1 MRQGNHSRP
10 KAIAAVAMLA
20 IVTATCAVADAQVTL
35 TSGQILEPA
44 VYQGPEISPPANGG
58 ARAAGPGIAGP
69 MGMAPAAGAADSSN
83 SLRVVWQQAPV
94 VPPQSIEVA
103 PPPAPVQQ
111 PVMNAPNGGAA
122 ASPFVDGNAPTEEM
136 MPPVVPDD
144 SNDKKHIAVK
154 PYGGGHPDD
163 WSWGCGGSPYRTGPG
178 LCDNWRVG
186 PRWHVTVDGLV
197 WHRDATDLDA
207 LEAQMRLNNSFM
219 SNDNSR
225 TAFGGGTADITQT
238 NLVPETE
245 DFSYGPGGRI
255 TFASQ
260 IAKCTGYDLQIVYE
274 GVNDWNSSIVFPK
287 EGLPPLTQPPAA
299 NPQIDLPPDPYTW
312 PDAPYPEG
320 FQQRSLHYRSTI
332 NSGELNFLRNWTPQW
347 RPFCGVRFIRLDEQI
362 NDVLDQERQV
372 PLAGPRLEDVTPIG
386 GTDPVTVTDPI
397 GPTFETDRINK
408 FDVEN
413 NLMGFQIGIFHDTI
427 RLNNRFAFEGFVNS
441 GVYYNQVKYRN
452 VMGIFT
458 TQTFADNTRSSGTD
472 SRVDTS
478 NIVNHDAR
486 DFAEVSYVSEASL
499 TGVCRLNKC
508 WALRAGY
515 QVLWINNV
523 HTADDAYLG
532 EPDETNNML
541 YHGWHAGVEC
551 RR

>member
-44 VYQGPEISPPANGG
+44 VYQGPEMSPPANGG
-58 ARAAGPGIAGP
+58 ARGAGPGIAGP

-197 WHRDATDLDA
+197 WHRDATDLGMLIA
-207 LEAQMRLNNSFM
+207 RMPNSFPT
-219 SNDNSR
+219 SVPTQGIN
-225 TAFGGGTADITQT
+225 ADVGLEQ
-238 NLVPETE
+238 
-245 DFSYGPGGRI
+245 FSWGPGGRI

-260 IAKCTGYDLQIVYE
+260 IARCTGYDLQAVYE
-274 GVNDWNSSIVFPK
+274 GVNDWNSSIVYAK
-287 EGLPPLTQPPAA
+287 EPLPDVAVVIPPV
-299 NPQIDLPPDPYTW
+299 PDTW
-312 PDAPYPEG
+312 PPGTSFPEG
-320 FQQRSLHYRSTI
+320 FQQRSLHYQSTL
-332 NSGELNFLRNWTPQW
+332 NSGELNFLKNWSPEW
-347 RPFCGVRFIRLDEQI
+347 RPYCGVRYIRVDEQI

-372 PLAGPRLEDVTPIG
+372 PLAGPRNETVVPIG
-386 GTDPVTVTDPI
+386 GGTNIAVTDPL

-413 NLMGFQIGIFHDTI
+413 NLMGFQVGLLHDTI

-452 VMGIFT
+452 TMGIFT
-458 TQTFADNTRSSGTD
+458 TQSYADNIRSEDTD
-472 SRVDTS
+472 ESRVDTS

-486 DFAEVSYVSEASL
+486 DFADIAYSTEASL

-515 QVLWINNV
+515 QVLWLANV
-523 HTADDAYLG
+523 HTADDAYVG
-532 EPDETNNML
+532 SPSETNNML